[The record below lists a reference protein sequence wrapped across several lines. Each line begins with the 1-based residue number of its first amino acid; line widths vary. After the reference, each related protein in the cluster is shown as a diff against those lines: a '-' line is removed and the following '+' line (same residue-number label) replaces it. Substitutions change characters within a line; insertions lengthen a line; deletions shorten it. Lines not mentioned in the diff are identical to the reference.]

1 MKETVLRTE
10 GSSESQPTAPS
21 KLRLNRILAPTDFS
35 SRSAAAIDYAMQL
48 GRSLGAQVTLLHL
61 VPEPSLDYT
70 MGGMPSEKWEELTA
84 KAETKLDQELAEVKR
99 AYEGVE
105 VDSLLRASLGLREG
119 IVGVVK
125 EISADLLVLSTH
137 GYTGWRH
144 LLFSSDAEKMIHEAP
159 CPVLVVR

>member
-1 MKETVLRTE
+1 MKETVLTT
-10 GSSESQPTAPS
+10 GESTAGQPAAPS
-21 KLRLNRILAPTDFS
+21 KLKLNRILAPTDFS

-61 VPEPSLDYT
+61 VPEPCLDYT
-70 MGGMPSEKWEELTA
+70 MGGMPSEKWEELEA
-84 KAETKLDQELAEVKR
+84 KAETKLDQELAQIKL

-105 VDSLLRASLGLREG
+105 VDSLLRASLGLRRG
-119 IVGVVK
+119 IVGVAK
-125 EISADLLVLSTH
+125 EVSADLLVLSTH
-137 GYTGWRH
+137 GYKGWRH